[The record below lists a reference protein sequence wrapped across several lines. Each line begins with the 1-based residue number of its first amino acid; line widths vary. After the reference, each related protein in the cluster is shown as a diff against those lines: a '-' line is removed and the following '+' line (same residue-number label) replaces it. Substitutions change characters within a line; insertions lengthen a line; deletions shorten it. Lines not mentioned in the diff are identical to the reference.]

1 MPTTFAKAVS
11 GLALAGLLL
20 GPGFAAAETPAIK
33 ADRVESLCP
42 LSGGLGP
49 LAGRLGEELPLA
61 EYGPY
66 ENLGPAF
73 APFAFA
79 ETELTSWS
87 RRLYAVT
94 YRAAHD
100 GKTDLLAWQSDVV
113 RALEASGWRTVP
125 ADDPIKG
132 RTYDSP
138 TLIKSFGD
146 RDQPRRMVVEIEAS
160 GSFMLHCGDYD
171 LMQLDTEEEGE
182 RLAPGSPRPAI
193 GPAPAAAALPRP
205 TVCETK
211 EWRDAFAA
219 VQSLDQ
225 LGPTLIARLPGG
237 LPPPEAGF
245 QAQRLNTWLHWKMIG
260 SGRFDQDA
268 IWQIEARAAAPRDA
282 DKDFAGFLTQSSSV
296 LNADARNDPVARC
309 RTLLAFVTM
318 QFETDRKEAARIGK
332 VNAALEQAARAKG
345 VSID

>member
-11 GLALAGLLL
+11 GLALAGLVSAPL
-20 GPGFAAAETPAIK
+20 GATTPAASLK
-33 ADRVESLCP
+33 GEQVESLCP
-42 LSGGLGP
+42 LAGGRGP
-49 LAGRLGEELPLA
+49 LAGRLGAELPLA
-61 EYGPY
+61 EYGPF
-66 ENLGPAF
+66 ERLGPEF
-73 APFAFA
+73 APFTFA

-100 GKTDLLAWQSDVV
+100 GSTDLLTWQSDVV
-113 RALEASGWRTVP
+113 RALEASGWRAVP

-138 TLIKSFGD
+138 TLIKTFGD
-146 RDQPRRMVVEIEAS
+146 RDHPRRMVVEIEAS
-160 GSFMLHCGDYD
+160 GSFMLRCGDYD

-237 LPPPEAGF
+237 LSAPDAGF

-260 SGRFDQDA
+260 SGRFDPDA
-268 IWQIEARAAAPRDA
+268 IWQVEAKVAEPRDI
-282 DKDFAGFLTQSSSV
+282 DKDFGAFVTKASSV
-296 LNADARNDPVARC
+296 VSADERNDPVARC

-332 VNAALEQAARAKG
+332 VNAALEAAARAKG
-345 VSID
+345 VSLD